1 MHTATFQNQTLG
13 ETGIGLIDL
22 LFNRGP
28 FPVSGGSN
36 IVNATAWANVGQD
49 YTVTDLPSMRMIVDL
64 SNLSN
69 SLTVHTT
76 GESGH
81 AYNKHYD
88 DMTAMWAAIQYYPM
102 LWDQGTVI
110 QQTEGHL
117 QLMP

>member
-1 MHTATFQNQTLG
+1 
-13 ETGIGLIDL
+13 
-22 LFNRGP
+22 
-28 FPVSGGSN
+28 
-36 IVNATAWANVGQD
+36 
-49 YTVTDLPSMRMIVDL
+49 MRMIVDM

-88 DMTAMWAAIQYYPM
+88 DMSAMWAAIQYYPM
-102 LWDQGTVI
+102 LWDQQTVI

-117 QLMP
+117 QLLP